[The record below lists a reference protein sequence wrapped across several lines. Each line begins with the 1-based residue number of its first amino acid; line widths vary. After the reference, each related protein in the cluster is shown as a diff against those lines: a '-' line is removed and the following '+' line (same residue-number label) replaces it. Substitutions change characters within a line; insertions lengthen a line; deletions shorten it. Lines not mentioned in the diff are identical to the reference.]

1 MKRDPMLDLPP
12 AQVTEIPQMET
23 IVVTAARTP
32 QPADETASSITIID
46 PLRLERLGAPLVGD
60 LLRLVPSVSVA
71 QSGPAGALAEV
82 RIRGAEANHTLLFVD
97 GIRVNDPARGEAPRF
112 ELLNADI
119 ASRIEVVRG
128 PQSALWGSEAIGG
141 VVAVDG
147 SAEADRMELAALGE
161 GGSRDFG
168 RVTASLLMPGVAAA
182 VAWQRSDG
190 IDIFGGGD
198 RDGYRNLSGR
208 VLAKAQ
214 AASWLEL
221 GANGFLLSGRSQFD
235 GPDPTTFE
243 RTHEF
248 DSRDRMVAGR
258 LWAATGSDES
268 SWRGRLSLTR
278 LHSKSRNFFAG
289 DEINGTSGGRTTISV
304 QAEHRFTTGGVKHLL
319 VVAGDTER
327 EQFAAEDTVFFGATD
342 QKQRRAHDS
351 LVAQWRGAA
360 GPLTLDVAAR
370 HDRFSRFRDSTSLRG
385 SALLELRRGLAIA
398 ASYGEGIAQPTFF
411 DLFGFFPGS
420 FVGNPS
426 LKPETSK
433 GFEVSLRRRG
443 KAWTAALTAFR
454 QRLTDEIVE
463 TFDFETF
470 LSSAVNADG
479 ISRRWGME
487 AEGSWAPSEAL
498 RLTAHYAFVDS
509 TQPGPVSGDLR
520 EVRRPRHSGAVALD
534 GRSGLLSYGASL
546 AYTGARTDNNFEIP
560 PFGRVRL
567 GSYWLAGARVAYAV
581 RPGIELF
588 ARVAN
593 AFDDKYQDVFAY
605 RTEGRSLNAG
615 IRLADRR

>member
-1 MKRDPMLDLPP
+1 MLDLPP
-12 AQVTEIPQMET
+12 APPPSET

-32 QPADETASSITIID
+32 QRADETAASITVID
-46 PLRLERLGAPLVGD
+46 SDRFDRLGAPLVGD
-60 LLRLVPSVSVA
+60 FLRLVPSVSVT
-71 QSGPAGALAEV
+71 QSGSAGTLAEV

-119 ASRIEVVRG
+119 ASRLEVVRG

-147 SAEADRMELAALGE
+147 NAGADRLELAALGE
-161 GGSRDFG
+161 SGTREFG
-168 RVTASLLMPGVAAA
+168 RVSASVRAPGVAAA

-214 AASWLEL
+214 VAPWLEL

-235 GPDPTTFE
+235 GPDPMTFE
-243 RTHEF
+243 RSHEL

-268 SWRGRLSLTR
+268 SWRGKLSWSR

-289 DEINGTSGGRTTISV
+289 DEINRTSGGRTSMSV
-304 QAEHRFTTGGVKHLL
+304 QAEHRFTTGAVNHLL
-319 VVAGDTER
+319 VVAGDSER
-327 EQFAAEDTVFFGATD
+327 EQFAADDTVYFGATR

-351 LVAQWRGAA
+351 LTAQWRGAVGA
-360 GPLTLDVAAR
+360 LTLDVAAR
-370 HDRFSRFRDSTSLRG
+370 HDRFSRFRDSASLRG
-385 SALLELRRGLAIA
+385 SALIELSQSLSLA

-426 LKPETSK
+426 LRPETSK
-433 GFEVSLRRRG
+433 GFEVSLRGRG
-443 KAWTAALTAFR
+443 KTWTGALTAHR

-470 LSSAVNADG
+470 LGSTVNADG
-479 ISRRWGME
+479 VSRRWGIE
-487 AEGSWAPSEAL
+487 AEGSWAPSPAL
-498 RLTAHYAFVDS
+498 RLTAHYAFVNS
-509 TQPGPVSGDLR
+509 TQPDAGLGDLR
-520 EVRRPRHSGAVALD
+520 EVRRPKHSGAVALD

-546 AYTGARTDNNFEIP
+546 AYTGARADNNFEVP

-567 GSYWLAGARVAYAV
+567 GSYWLAGARLAYAI

-588 ARVAN
+588 GRVAN
-593 AFDDKYQDVFAY
+593 AFDDRYQDVFAY
-605 RTEGRSLNAG
+605 RTEGRSLHAG